1 MSIAPVSS
9 SYSDLGLALRES
21 DTDRAELG
29 QQDFLK
35 LMTTQLQHQDP
46 FKPMESGE
54 FLGQMAQ
61 FSTVSGIQSMQE
73 SLSGLTSALTSN
85 QSLQAASLVGHGV
98 MVPSDEGYLFAE
110 GGLAGSA
117 EVVGSGSL
125 FVEITDAAGQVVQRM
140 DLGTHSAGTAN
151 FTWNGLD
158 QAGNRMPEGV
168 YGIRATVGEGAAAV
182 SASTQ
187 TMALVNSV
195 SLGGSGVTLNLFGM
209 GSVALADVR
218 EIL

>member
-1 MSIAPVSS
+1 MSIAPVSR

-21 DTDRAELG
+21 DSDRAELG
-29 QQDFLK
+29 QQDFLR

-85 QSLQAASLVGHGV
+85 QSLQAANLVGHGV
-98 MVPSDEGYLFAE
+98 MVPSNEGYLFAE
-110 GGLAGSA
+110 GGLSGSA
-117 EVVGSGSL
+117 EVVGSGRL
-125 FVEITDAAGQVVQRM
+125 FVEVTDAAGQVVQRM
-140 DLGTHSAGTAN
+140 DLGTRSAGTAN

-168 YGIRATVGEGAAAV
+168 YGIRATVGEGAAAA

-195 SLGGSGVTLNLFGM
+195 SLGGSGVKLNLFGM